1 MIIKKQAR
9 QKEVVKVQQP
19 AEPIENVAVVEEE
32 KVQVQVQP
40 QAPVQ
45 VQEQP
50 VQQKVEPTPLQ
61 TKTQEELQNDAFNI
75 DKIDFTQ
82 RQERRRGDRRRGYR
96 RIDDRN
102 LISRAQEEADQ
113 IKEAAAK
120 EGYRAGLEE
129 SKQDILNLRNAI
141 TDLISSKK
149 EIFEYIAPDILEI
162 SVDIARKIIK
172 KEIEQNPETI
182 IGMILEVMDNLSKDE
197 TKVTI
202 KVNPMQADLVR
213 EELPKALK
221 TKGTE
226 ARINVL
232 ADENIE
238 TGGCLFQTN
247 NGIIDANLRT
257 QIEILKEALRG
268 I

>member
-9 QKEVVKVQQP
+9 QKHEQQQYQAP
-19 AEPIENVAVVEEE
+19 EPIVDNVVAEEVIV
-32 KVQVQVQP
+32 K
-40 QAPVQ
+40 
-45 VQEQP
+45 QEQP
-50 VQQKVEPTPLQ
+50 VQQKPEPTPMQ
-61 TKTQEELQNDAFNI
+61 MPSQEELQNDAFNI

-129 SKQDILNLRNAI
+129 ARTDIANLREAI
-141 TDLISSKK
+141 ADFVSAKK
-149 EIFEYIAPDILEI
+149 EVFEYIAPDILEI

-172 KEIEQNPETI
+172 KELEQSPEAI

-197 TKVTI
+197 TKITI
-202 KVNPMQADLVR
+202 KINPMQADLVR
-213 EELPKALK
+213 EELPKVLSQ
-221 TKGTE
+221 KGTE

-232 ADENIE
+232 SDDSVE
-238 TGGCLFQTN
+238 TGGCIFQTS
-247 NGIIDANLRT
+247 NGIIDAGLKT

-268 I
+268 M